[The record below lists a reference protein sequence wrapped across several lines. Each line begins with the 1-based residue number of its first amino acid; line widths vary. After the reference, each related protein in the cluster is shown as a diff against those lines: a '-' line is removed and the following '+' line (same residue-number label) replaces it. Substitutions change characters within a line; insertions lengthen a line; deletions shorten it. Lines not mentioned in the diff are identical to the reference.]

1 MANYRRHFV
10 PGGSFFFT
18 VNLADRSSSL
28 LIDRIDLLRA
38 AIREVCRRFPFTLEA
53 IVVLANDQIDLLAG
67 YRTRGA
73 PVEEPAGKKRTGV
86 WQRRYWEHTLR
97 DERDFNRHCDYIHFN
112 PVKHGYV
119 NSAKEWAFSSFH
131 RFVERGVYPIDWG
144 GGDSDDESDF
154 GER

>member
-1 MANYRRHFV
+1 MSAVSIYSRSYCGVAGPLTFDMDSARWRRRL
-10 PGGSFFFT
+10 S
-18 VNLADRSSSL
+18 NS
-28 LIDRIDLLRA
+28 
-38 AIREVCRRFPFTLEA
+38 
-53 IVVLANDQIDLLAG
+53 LANDQIDLLAG

-144 GGDSDDESDF
+144 GGNSDDESDF